1 MQHTNTSRPNKTRT
15 ENTKTALK
23 AAARK
28 LILENGYSE
37 TGTPEIVRHANVT
50 RGALYHHYA
59 DKKALFAEI
68 IEDECAAVARQ
79 INDDSMDAL
88 NAIDAL
94 KQGADAFISAMAADG
109 RTRLILIE
117 APTVLGREKLL
128 EIEDRHTR
136 KTLRSGIAEA
146 MAAGDIVSL
155 PPNALIEILSS
166 VFDSAALNINAGI
179 PADDIMQVVHG
190 IIDGLMARQE

>member
-1 MQHTNTSRPNKTRT
+1 
-15 ENTKTALK
+15 
-23 AAARK
+23 
-28 LILENGYSE
+28 
-37 TGTPEIVRHANVT
+37 
-50 RGALYHHYA
+50 
-59 DKKALFAEI
+59 
-68 IEDECAAVARQ
+68 
-79 INDDSMDAL
+79 MDAL

-136 KTLRSGIAEA
+136 ETLRSGIAEA
-146 MAAGDIVSL
+146 MAAGDIASL
-155 PPNALIEILSS
+155 PPDALIEILSS